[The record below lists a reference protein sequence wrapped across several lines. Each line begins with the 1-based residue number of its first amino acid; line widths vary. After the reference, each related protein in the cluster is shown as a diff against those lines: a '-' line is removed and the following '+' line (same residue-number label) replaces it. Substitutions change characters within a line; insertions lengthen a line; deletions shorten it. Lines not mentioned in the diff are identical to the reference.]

1 MPALNWFFIFYGV
14 FLLTGAYFGMKAK
27 STVSLIM
34 GLVFGAL
41 VLLSTFI
48 SRTNPQLG
56 YVALTFLSGFL
67 TVTFVIRFIKTMKVM
82 PSGMLLAVSAVAFV
96 LALMRILQK

>member
-1 MPALNWFFIFYGV
+1 MPALNWFFVFYGI
-14 FLLTGAYFGMKAK
+14 FLLTGAYFGMKAN

-34 GLVFGAL
+34 GLVFGTL